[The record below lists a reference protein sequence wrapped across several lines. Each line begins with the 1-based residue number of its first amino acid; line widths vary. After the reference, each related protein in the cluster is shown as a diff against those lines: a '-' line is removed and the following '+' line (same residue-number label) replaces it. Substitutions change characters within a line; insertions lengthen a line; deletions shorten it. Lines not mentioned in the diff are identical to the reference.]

1 MNFNYDDLVNKSYFT
16 EKNFSGKL
24 SPITADK
31 NLIPCANLSNF
42 HYFTSF
48 FLHLYTSLYIELKKI
63 EKDYEYNIIKF
74 SDLIN
79 NLKIKINNSTPD
91 TTTSLSSLNSGV
103 FEFTYK
109 VFLNND
115 NFYTT
120 NYLSYN
126 NNNIEIG
133 KYKPVFGNYRTNLRQ
148 HIDLSGSFLNTE
160 IHKNNI
166 NNFQY
171 YDNKIKEVIR
181 QILTQTPENIIGF
194 VLYQKIYYNVILYNI
209 DIQNSIRRN
218 YLNSRL
224 DLTTQNL
231 LNPTTNTAATAA
243 AAAITNAATAAT
255 NAATAATA
263 ATAANAS
270 TANINAAAA
279 AAIASTNAAAASA
292 LATAVAN
299 VYINITDK
307 INDNIENLNKIRDNT
322 FSDKEFIIEKNKYKN
337 KINVFNNLRDEY
349 AKTQDKLNL
358 SIKLYNHE
366 LTNYKKIKN
375 YATYII
381 SILIIIIVF
390 TIFLSIFP
398 IFKNDTKNAIYI
410 IIFIILFI
418 LTYLYY
424 INFKYIVLYEK
435 FFVSDDL
442 NSNKV
447 IITSST
453 SLIVYNPNS
462 LNARNNNIFFYNTLL
477 PKINDYSNSVNDLFN
492 DLRINIYTI
501 GNKSFSQDANL
512 IIYNVYLEKK
522 RQLEINNI
530 KLTNLFNMIEIIK
543 KQTSYLFNFVFIIA
557 CLCLILLLGL
567 VLYSSVPQLFTFIII
582 LCVSLIS
589 ILMIYFA
596 FAIIQPTRM
605 IANKNYWA
613 ITNPSKNTKGK
624 L

>member
-24 SPITADK
+24 SPITADR

-48 FLHLYTSLYIELKKI
+48 FLHLYTSLYIELKKK
-63 EKDYEYNIIKF
+63 EQDYEYNIIKF

-79 NLKIKINNSTPD
+79 NLKIKINSASG
-91 TTTSLSSLNSGV
+91 TSLSSLNSGV

-109 VFLNND
+109 VFSNTD
-115 NFYTT
+115 DCYTT
-120 NYLSYN
+120 YNSSYN
-126 NNNIEIG
+126 DIG
-133 KYKPVFGNYRTNLRQ
+133 KQKPVFGNYPTNLQ
-148 HIDLSGSFLNTE
+148 AHIELSGSFLNKE

-166 NNFQY
+166 NNFRY
-171 YDNKIKEVIR
+171 YDNKIKEVIL

-194 VLYQKIYYNVILYNI
+194 VLYQKIFYNVILYNI

-218 YLNSRL
+218 YLNNNSL
-224 DLTTQNL
+224 DLTTQHL
-231 LNPTTNTAATAA
+231 LNPTAPTADT
-243 AAAITNAATAAT
+243 TAT
-255 NAATAATA
+255 N
-263 ATAANAS
+263 
-270 TANINAAAA
+270 
-279 AAIASTNAAAASA
+279 
-292 LATAVAN
+292 
-299 VYINITDK
+299 VYTNITEK
-307 INDNIENLNKIRDNT
+307 IIDDIENINKIRDNT
-322 FSDKEFIIEKNKYKN
+322 FSDKDFLIEKNKYKN
-337 KINVFNNLRDEY
+337 KINVFNNLREEY

-435 FFVSDDL
+435 FFTSTDL
-442 NSNKV
+442 SSNKS
-447 IITSST
+447 IISSCT
-453 SLIVYNPNS
+453 SLIGYNSNNINS
-462 LNARNNNIFFYNTLL
+462 RNNNIFFYNTLL
-477 PKINDYSNSVNDLFN
+477 SKINDYSNSVNELFN

>member
-24 SPITADK
+24 SPITADR

-48 FLHLYTSLYIELKKI
+48 FLHLYTSLYIELKKK
-63 EKDYEYNIIKF
+63 EQDYEYNIIKF

-79 NLKIKINNSTPD
+79 NLKIKINSASG
-91 TTTSLSSLNSGV
+91 TSLSSLNSGV

-109 VFLNND
+109 VFSNTD
-115 NFYTT
+115 DCYTT
-120 NYLSYN
+120 NYSSYN
-126 NNNIEIG
+126 DNDIG
-133 KYKPVFGNYRTNLRQ
+133 KQKPVFGNYPTNLQ
-148 HIDLSGSFLNTE
+148 SHIDLYGSFLNKE

-166 NNFQY
+166 NNFRY
-171 YDNKIKEVIR
+171 YDNKIKEVIL

-194 VLYQKIYYNVILYNI
+194 VLYQKIFYNVILYNI

-218 YLNSRL
+218 YLNNNSL
-224 DLTTQNL
+224 DLTTQHL
-231 LNPTTNTAATAA
+231 LNPTAPTAATA
-243 AAAITNAATAAT
+243 T
-255 NAATAATA
+255 
-263 ATAANAS
+263 
-270 TANINAAAA
+270 
-279 AAIASTNAAAASA
+279 
-292 LATAVAN
+292 N
-299 VYINITDK
+299 VYTNITEK
-307 INDNIENLNKIRDNT
+307 IIDDIENINKIRDNT
-322 FSDKEFIIEKNKYKN
+322 FSDKDFLIEKNKYKN
-337 KINVFNNLRDEY
+337 KINVFNNLREEY

-435 FFVSDDL
+435 FFTSTDL
-442 NSNKV
+442 SSNKS
-447 IITSST
+447 IISSST
-453 SLIVYNPNS
+453 SLIGYNSNNINS
-462 LNARNNNIFFYNTLL
+462 RNNNIFFYNTLL
-477 PKINDYSNSVNDLFN
+477 SKINDYSNSVNELFN